1 MKDENGNPV
10 TEEASTTIPRFK
22 VSTVFDLGQT
32 EGEEIPQIKIP
43 ALMGGLEGFD
53 NFMKAIRGIS
63 PVPIRFDNIEDDAK
77 GYYHVENREIVL
89 QVAMSEKQTMK
100 TAIHECAHAIL
111 HNKEQQDTEPKD
123 RKTKEIEAESVA
135 FTVCNYF

>member
-53 NFMKAIRGIS
+53 NFMKAIREIS

-89 QVAMSEKQTMK
+89 QV
-100 TAIHECAHAIL
+100 
-111 HNKEQQDTEPKD
+111 
-123 RKTKEIEAESVA
+123 
-135 FTVCNYF
+135 

>member
-53 NFMKAIRGIS
+53 N
-63 PVPIRFDNIEDDAK
+63 IEDDAK

-89 QVAMSEKQTMK
+89 QV
-100 TAIHECAHAIL
+100 
-111 HNKEQQDTEPKD
+111 
-123 RKTKEIEAESVA
+123 
-135 FTVCNYF
+135 